1 VFGPS
6 DSGMRRDR
14 PQGERVDHSVA
25 ERPVIIRIARRKL
38 RIRSV
43 AIERTAKLSRH
54 LATDRKIGRVGL
66 EGDGREMGGEVGVLW
81 ESLVDNT

>member
-1 VFGPS
+1 
-6 DSGMRRDR
+6 
-14 PQGERVDHSVA
+14 
-25 ERPVIIRIARRKL
+25 L

-43 AIERTAKLSRH
+43 AIERTAKLFRH